1 MRRVAWFLVMVTA
14 PAWAQD
20 VGERAEVV
28 DDVSSLRFVG
38 ESVPGPDL
46 RAGQRITVVA
56 AEGDSLRVMA
66 GDRLGWVARGAIR
79 PIAELPPVEPGT
91 VETP

>member
-1 MRRVAWFLVMVTA
+1 MRTVAWFLVMVSA
-14 PAWAQD
+14 PGWAQD
-20 VGERAEVV
+20 VGQRAEVV
-28 DDVSSLRFVG
+28 EDVSSVRFVG
-38 ESVPGPDL
+38 ESVPGPEL

-56 AEGDSLRVMA
+56 AEGDSVRVMA

-79 PIAELPPVEPGT
+79 PIAELPPVEAGV